1 MQGRNGKTDLENRS
15 VDTVGEEKRE
25 TNGDSRI
32 NIYTLPCVKQ
42 IAGEKLL
49 YNTGSPAWH
58 SVMTSRD
65 GMGRRDE
72 RQAQKGGKICINMA
86 DWQCTAETNTT
97 MKRNFSPIK
106 NIN

>member
-1 MQGRNGKTDLENRS
+1 MLGRNRNTDLENRP
-15 VDTVGEEKRE
+15 VDTVGEEKRG
-25 TNGDSRI
+25 TNGESRI
-32 NIYTLPCVKQ
+32 NIYTLSCVKQ

-65 GMGRRDE
+65 GMGRGDE

-86 DWQCTAETNTT
+86 DWQRTAETNTT